1 MSEQAITHMAEMF
14 SQLMQQQQA
23 QQTMMLKGFEAVL
36 KQSESFSANLVKSNA
51 RRTFPLTLE
60 TFDGSQS
67 LPQWIMDVELK
78 AKVNQIP
85 EEEFGLWAQT
95 ALRGLAKQ
103 HLESL
108 ELTEWSEIKASL
120 TQRFVPKNQNL
131 VLRSKLL
138 NLHEN
143 GSDISGYI
151 HEFQI
156 LHAQLTDTI
165 SQNDLIF
172 YFLKGLRSACK
183 QHVYLQT
190 VASLDE
196 AMQLAL
202 HFENSNLSGNSME
215 LDHLNS
221 FSNSRRNN
229 FSRRPNN
236 FQRNNRS
243 NFQKSHTFRNSNFRR
258 TPRPFL
264 NFSRVPSQNYFRRRH
279 NQSQSNFGQSNSFRR
294 TNAQHLNR
302 QQPSY
307 QGPRAPQSGVPRH
320 YRPPGFKFLG
330 VLSSLISVLK

>member
-1 MSEQAITHMAEMF
+1 
-14 SQLMQQQQA
+14 
-23 QQTMMLKGFEAVL
+23 
-36 KQSESFSANLVKSNA
+36 
-51 RRTFPLTLE
+51 
-60 TFDGSQS
+60 
-67 LPQWIMDVELK
+67 MDVELK

-85 EEEFGLWAQT
+85 EEEFGLWART

-103 HLESL
+103 HIERL
-108 ELTEWSEIKASL
+108 ELTEWTEIKASL

-190 VASLDE
+190 VATLDE

-202 HFENSNLSGNSME
+202 NFENSNLSGNSME
-215 LDHLNS
+215 LDNLNS
-221 FSNSRRNN
+221 FSE
-229 FSRRPNN
+229 
-236 FQRNNRS
+236 
-243 NFQKSHTFRNSNFRR
+243 
-258 TPRPFL
+258 
-264 NFSRVPSQNYFRRRH
+264 
-279 NQSQSNFGQSNSFRR
+279 
-294 TNAQHLNR
+294 
-302 QQPSY
+302 
-307 QGPRAPQSGVPRH
+307 
-320 YRPPGFKFLG
+320 
-330 VLSSLISVLK
+330 

>member
-85 EEEFGLWAQT
+85 EEEFGMWTRT

-103 HLESL
+103 HIERL
-108 ELTEWSEIKASL
+108 ELTEWTEIKASL

-156 LHAQLTDTI
+156 LQAQLTDTI

-172 YFLKGLRSACK
+172 YFLKGLRPASK

-202 HFENSNLSGNSME
+202 NFENSNLSGNSME
-215 LDHLNS
+215 LDNLNS
-221 FSNSRRNN
+221 FSGSRRKN
-229 FSRRPNN
+229 FSRRPDN
-236 FQRNNRS
+236 FQRNTRP
-243 NFQKSHTFRNSNFRR
+243 NFHNFRNSNFRSS
-258 TPRPFL
+258 PRHFL
-264 NFSRVPSQNYFRRRH
+264 NFSRNPPQNNFRF
-279 NQSQSNFGQSNSFRR
+279 QA
-294 TNAQHLNR
+294 T
-302 QQPSY
+302 
-307 QGPRAPQSGVPRH
+307 
-320 YRPPGFKFLG
+320 
-330 VLSSLISVLK
+330 